1 MMSMPAHTPFLFHH
15 IERLNE
21 ARNESD
27 TAFID
32 AFLALEAELRAK
44 VCVELPESSRT
55 LLCEALPAERLAA
68 IVSRMR
74 TDDAT
79 DMMILLK
86 EADEAKWLGAIEL
99 LDTELKGAVR
109 QLMDYSEEESGS
121 LMEIEIFAVTAE
133 ETVRDSMKR
142 LRKLIDTRALHHISS
157 VFLVDSEYH
166 LLALFPLEAVV
177 SVNDGLTYAD
187 LYDRRVQPVSV
198 HSRSSVYE
206 AVRLMTRYNL
216 NVLPVINKN
225 GRLLGRITHDDILDY
240 IQEDATRQM
249 YGLGQ
254 VDPDEA
260 PESGVVKAGRD
271 RAVWLGINLF
281 NVTLVSAVIGLFEH
295 SLQQVVALAVLM
307 PIVANMAGA
316 ASMQTLTVVVRQLAL
331 GGIGYKEAAPVV
343 FRELKIALLNGAIF
357 ALLAT
362 LISYARFSS
371 WYLGGVMAAAM
382 FVSFVA
388 GGVLSAY
395 VPLGL
400 KRLRID
406 PAVASSVIVITLV
419 DVIGFF
425 SFLWFATLWIPEI
438 NP

>member
-1 MMSMPAHTPFLFHH
+1 MIFRT
-15 IERLNE
+15 IESL
-21 ARNESD
+21 ARVKNESD
-27 TAFID
+27 ERFVD
-32 AFLALEAELRAK
+32 AFLELDADMRAK
-44 VCVELPESSRT
+44 VSVELPEPARR
-55 LLCEALPAERLAA
+55 LLCETLPAELLAA
-68 IVSRMR
+68 IVNRMR
-74 TDDAT
+74 TDDAA

-86 EADEAKWLGAIEL
+86 EADEAKWLKGIEL
-99 LDTELKGAVR
+99 LDTELKAAVR
-109 QLMDYSEEESGS
+109 QLMDYSDDESGS
-121 LMEIEIFAVTAE
+121 LMEIEIFAVTPD

-142 LRKLIDTRALHHISS
+142 LRMLIDSHALQHISS
-157 VFLVDSEYH
+157 VFLVDSEHH

-177 SVNDGLTYAD
+177 SINDDLTYAD
-187 LYDRRVQPVSV
+187 LYDGRTQPISV

-216 NVLPVINKN
+216 SVLPVINKN

-254 VDPDEA
+254 VDPNEA
-260 PESGVVKAGRD
+260 PESGVVEAGRD
-271 RAVWLGINLF
+271 RALWLGINLF

-316 ASMQTLTVVVRQLAL
+316 ASMQTLTVVVRQMAL
-331 GGIGYKEAAPVV
+331 GGIGYKEGAPVV
-343 FRELKIALLNGAIF
+343 FKELKIALLNGALF
-357 ALLAT
+357 ALLAM

-382 FVSFVA
+382 FVSFI
-388 GGVLSAY
+388 GGGILSAY

-400 KRLRID
+400 KRLGID

-438 NP
+438 HP